1 MRPHLPADLP
11 QPIAG
16 FIAARNRRD
25 YDDAV
30 AAFSPAATVSDE
42 GGIHRGRAA
51 IRTWMEET
59 VAKYDDTAEIVAAIP
74 DDGAWLVTARVTGR
88 FPGSPAML
96 RFAFTLDA
104 DGVARLEV
112 GS

>member
-1 MRPHLPADLP
+1 MRPHLPTDLP
-11 QPIAG
+11 PSIAG

-25 YDDAV
+25 YDA
-30 AAFSPAATVSDE
+30 AAGAFSPAATVSDE

-59 VAKYDDTAEIVAAIP
+59 VAKYDDRAEIVAATP
-74 DDGAWLVTARVTGR
+74 DDEAWLVTARVSGS

-96 RFAFTLDA
+96 RFAFTLGA